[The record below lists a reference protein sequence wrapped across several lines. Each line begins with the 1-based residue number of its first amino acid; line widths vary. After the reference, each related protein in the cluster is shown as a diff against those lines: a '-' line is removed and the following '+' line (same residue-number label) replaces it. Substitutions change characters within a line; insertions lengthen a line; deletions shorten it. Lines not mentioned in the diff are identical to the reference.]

1 MPGEGVTH
9 SLHLFR
15 IVPEH
20 FSLRPLMILQP
31 NVIQLCMLAANPKAD
46 RIEPLELSPVCHGTW
61 PPGRARQEVPAFPGD
76 RSVVEINDKFI
87 SHPLATGPLLGA
99 NLCELVTRRV
109 RPTDQCNA
117 SVRVNTG
124 PAIF

>member
-46 RIEPLELSPVCHGTW
+46 RIEPLELSPVCH
-61 PPGRARQEVPAFPGD
+61 
-76 RSVVEINDKFI
+76 
-87 SHPLATGPLLGA
+87 
-99 NLCELVTRRV
+99 
-109 RPTDQCNA
+109 A
-117 SVRVNTG
+117 SVAVHVDAG
-124 PAIF
+124 SPFHIAIQFLSYSGKVRITQNSVTVDITTQHAHH